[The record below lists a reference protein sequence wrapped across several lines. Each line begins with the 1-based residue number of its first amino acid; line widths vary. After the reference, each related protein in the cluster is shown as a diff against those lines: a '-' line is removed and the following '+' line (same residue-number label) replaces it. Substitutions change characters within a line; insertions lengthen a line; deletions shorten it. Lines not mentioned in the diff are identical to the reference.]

1 MLRFYKGAVTW
12 ESVWQMTM
20 RQFCGMLDLIEP
32 VAKLE
37 TGNEKSGAISDPDA
51 IRQYAQMD
59 RNIITVKKKKD
70 G

>member
-1 MLRFYKGAVTW
+1 
-12 ESVWQMTM
+12 M

>member
-20 RQFCGMLDLIEP
+20 RQFCGMLDLIEA

-37 TGNEKSGAISDPDA
+37 TGDKKDTGISNPDA
-51 IRQYAQMD
+51 IRQYVKMD
-59 RNIITVKKKKD
+59 RNIVKVEKD